1 MFVATQS
8 TETNFSKTAKDIFT
22 PGSTGENFRALDKGS
37 NVVAVVNSR
46 IRFMHM
52 IQRCVRLR
60 QGDFISWS
68 IKILCLARQK
78 QKLLTT
84 TAYVSTFGGG
94 FFLCRYVDCAQRM
107 AATQYWLARHL
118 HDTPLVIQS
127 CIHMAYSLIQEGKY
141 AMAANIIRAQQQ
153 AVMPLKND
161 PIVSVVRNAGIFLER
176 MRCVKL
182 KVCKIKR
189 WRSCVLPHHALPVE
203 RVAISESDNF
213 HRHHIVQFVD

>member
-1 MFVATQS
+1 M
-8 TETNFSKTAKDIFT
+8 AKDIFT
-22 PGSTGENFRALDKGS
+22 PGGSEENFRALDKGS

-46 IRFMHM
+46 MHFIHM
-52 IQRCVRLR
+52 IQRCVQLCH
-60 QGDFISWS
+60 GDFISWG
-68 IKILCLARQK
+68 IKILYLARQK

-84 TAYVSTFGGG
+84 TAYVSTLGGG
-94 FFLCRYVDCAQRM
+94 FFLCRYIDCAQRM

-141 AMAANIIRAQQQ
+141 NMAASIIRAQRQ
-153 AVMPLKND
+153 AAMLLRND
-161 PIVSVVRNAGIFLER
+161 PIISVVRNAGIFLER

-189 WRSCVLPHHALPVE
+189 WRSCTSPHHDLSVE
-203 RVAISESDNF
+203 RVAVSESDNF